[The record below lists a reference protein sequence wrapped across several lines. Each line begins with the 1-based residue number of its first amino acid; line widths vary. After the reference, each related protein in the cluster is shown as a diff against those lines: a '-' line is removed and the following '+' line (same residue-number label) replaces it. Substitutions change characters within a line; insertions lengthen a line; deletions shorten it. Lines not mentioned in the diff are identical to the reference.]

1 MTALYRRLCEGL
13 PERKTVGRDA
23 FQTDPRQLKQWIA
36 ALPLANA
43 SATARQLYHAVRAIN
58 QQRMDAQD
66 RLAALEAVRRPL
78 SQVADTVDRQIVGS
92 TFPLPPTK
100 AQLGTIAR
108 DFQAEMAVGYRV
120 ALVELTAPDGR
131 VPFLRGKQVALACE
145 RAIAHL
151 GAQMSKAYLL
161 YATPPEGLWQRLHDL
176 FRFAQVLQLDA
187 KAVED
192 PELGGADVSPR
203 SSYQHA
209 LLLAI
214 SNPYRL
220 AQKDIHE
227 AYNVTRVW
235 APMCSLHV
243 GASSEHAYSI
253 PVDEDRGPGYLPEER
268 TSEAGAVLSF
278 DTSALERDLERQMSL
293 VHGVSGPIG
302 FRLKGAAA
310 VSVEPSL
317 IRRIMQSWAPLAN
330 RHHERL
336 PAGHQLD
343 TLVGLHAI
351 HYYLAGQVDFE
362 SFVRRAC
369 GPAIHLADKDRA
381 ASWTAQALD
390 SGKPECF
397 RTKVLDQSLGGY
409 RIEWEQ
415 GESVRARVGEIVAV
429 ATADDDDDERDWM
442 VGMIRWLR
450 LSPSGRVDAG
460 IELLARQARA
470 AVLRALDGQGRP
482 KPPVR
487 AIRLEAA
494 RGNGVNGNEPG
505 FSVVAPS
512 VLERGALRYEL
523 AVAPDRWSD
532 SDQAETVELPG
543 IAVLEQSGTYVRIA
557 PRDSS
562 ANGNDSGARSAA

>member
-1 MTALYRRLCEGL
+1 L
-13 PERKTVGRDA
+13 PERKAAGRDA

-58 QQRMDAQD
+58 QQRMDPAD
-66 RLAALEAVRRPL
+66 RLASLEALRRPL

-108 DFQAEMAVGYRV
+108 DFQSEMAVGYRI
-120 ALVELTAPDGR
+120 ALVDLTAPEGR
-131 VPFLRGKQVALACE
+131 VPFLRGKQVALAAV

-161 YATPPEGLWQRLHDL
+161 YATPPEGLWQQLHDL
-176 FRFAQVLQLDA
+176 FRFAQLLQVDA
-187 KAVED
+187 KTVED

-227 AYNVTRVW
+227 AHMVTRVW
-235 APMCSLHV
+235 APMCALRV

-268 TSEAGAVLSF
+268 TSAAGALLSF
-278 DTSALERDLERQMSL
+278 DTSALEAELERQMNL

-302 FRLKGAAA
+302 FRLKGSAA
-310 VSVEPSL
+310 VSVEPTL

-330 RHHERL
+330 RNHARL
-336 PAGHQLD
+336 PAGHMLD

-362 SFVRRAC
+362 AFVRRAC

-381 ASWTAQALD
+381 ASWIGQALD

-397 RTKVLDQSLGGY
+397 RARVLDQSLGGY

-429 ATADDDDDERDWM
+429 APVDDEDEDRDWM
-442 VGMIRWLR
+442 VGMVRWLR
-450 LSPSGRVDAG
+450 LAPTGRVDAG

-494 RGNGVNGNEPG
+494 HHGTINGNEPQ

-523 AVAPDRWSD
+523 AVAPDRWAD
-532 SDQAETVELPG
+532 SDEAETLELPG
-543 IAVLEQSGTYVRIA
+543 IAVLEQTGTYVRIA
-557 PRDSS
+557 PREAG
-562 ANGNDSGARSAA
+562 ANGNGQGARSAA

>member
-13 PERKTVGRDA
+13 SERKSAGRDA

-58 QQRMDAQD
+58 QQKMDPAD
-66 RLAALEAVRRPL
+66 RLASLEALRRPL

-161 YATPPEGLWQRLHDL
+161 YATPPEGLWQQLHDL
-176 FRFAQVLQLDA
+176 FRFAQLLQIDS
-187 KAVED
+187 KGVED
-192 PELGGADVSPR
+192 PELGGAEVSAR

-235 APMCSLHV
+235 APMCALHV
-243 GASSEHAYSI
+243 GASTEHAYSI

-268 TSEAGAVLSF
+268 SSDAGALLSF
-278 DTSALERDLERQMSL
+278 DTSALETELERQMNL

-310 VSVEPSL
+310 VSVEPTL

-330 RHHERL
+330 RNHARL
-336 PAGHQLD
+336 PAGHMLD

-351 HYYLAGQVDFE
+351 HYHLAGQVDFE
-362 SFVRRAC
+362 AFVRRAC
-369 GPAIHLADKDRA
+369 GPVIHMADKDRA
-381 ASWTAQALD
+381 ATWTAQALD

-397 RTKVLDQSLGGY
+397 RAKVLDQSLGGY

-415 GESVRARVGEIVAV
+415 GETVRARVGEIVAV
-429 ATADDDDDERDWM
+429 APVDDEDEDRDWM

-450 LSPSGRVDAG
+450 LAPTGRVDAG

-494 RGNGVNGNEPG
+494 HGSAINGNSTE

-523 AVAPDRWSD
+523 AVAPDRWAD
-532 SDQAETVELPG
+532 TDEAETLELPG
-543 IAVLEQSGTYVRIA
+543 ISVLEQSGTYVRIA
-557 PRDSS
+557 PRETG
-562 ANGNDSGARSAA
+562 ANGNGQGARSAA